1 MSLCVSAIQAVL
13 CVATRKV
20 EVFLLP
26 VLCTPFVVFSILVC
40 ILPSPLA
47 VLTRWIFNYLSRINF
62 NDYEYVCAQTPPQL

>member
-1 MSLCVSAIQAVL
+1 MSLCVSAIQAV
-13 CVATRKV
+13 ARKV
-20 EVFLLP
+20 EGFLLP

-62 NDYEYVCAQTPPQL
+62 NDYEYVCAHTPPQL

>member
-13 CVATRKV
+13 CVARKV
-20 EVFLLP
+20 EGFLLP

-62 NDYEYVCAQTPPQL
+62 NDYEYVCAHTPPQL

>member
-20 EVFLLP
+20 EGFLLL
-26 VLCTPFVVFSILVC
+26 VLCTPSVVFSVLVC

-47 VLTRWIFNYLSRINF
+47 ALTRWIFNYLSRINF
-62 NDYEYVCAQTPPQL
+62 NDYEYVYAHTPLQL